1 MKYDYDLF
9 TIGGG
14 SGGVRA
20 SRFAAGFGA
29 RVAIAEERYLGGTCV
44 NVGCIPKKLFSYAA
58 HFHDD
63 FEEAQSYGWQLNTP
77 VFDWPGLIANKDR
90 EIARLNGV
98 YKRLLEG
105 SGVDILNARATVV
118 DAHTVEVDSRRISAA
133 HILVATGGWPVKP
146 AIPGAELGF
155 TSNEAFHL
163 ARLPQ
168 RIAVV
173 GGGYIAVEFASIFNN
188 FGVPTHLAFRAD
200 APLRGFDEEVRSF
213 ATDAYK
219 QRGVVLHPG
228 ASPAKVE
235 RAGDGSLTLTLS
247 VPGKADVEIGGLS
260 HVMAATGRAPN
271 TAGLGLEGVGV
282 AVDERSGAI
291 KVDEFSRTTVPSIFA
306 VGDVTNR
313 INLTPVALM
322 EGMAFARNVFGGDAG
337 AKPDYSA
344 VASAVFSTPTIA
356 SVGATEAAAL
366 AASSAGVDVY
376 TSSFRPMKNTISG
389 SEGKSMMKVIVDRA
403 TDAVVGMHMV
413 GPDAAEIMQGFA
425 VALKLGVT
433 KKQLDSVVGIH
444 PTAAEEFVTMRS
456 VTRSVEKK

>member
-146 AIPGAELGF
+146 AIPGAEFGF

-173 GGGYIAVEFASIFNN
+173 GGGYIAVEFASIFNGL
-188 FGVPTHLAFRAD
+188 GVETTLVYRGSQLLKSFDADLGRFLADQMIAKGVRILFKTDIKAINRNGD
-200 APLRGFDEEVRSF
+200 AL
-213 ATDAYK
+213 ACALT
-219 QRGVVLHPG
+219 
-228 ASPAKVE
+228 
-235 RAGDGSLTLTLS
+235 DGSVLDCDGIML
-247 VPGKADVEIGGLS
+247 
-260 HVMAATGRAPN
+260 ATGRAPN
-271 TAGLGLEGVGV
+271 ARGLGLENAGV
-282 AVDERSGAI
+282 ALNQNGEV
-291 KVDEFSRTTVPSIFA
+291 KVDANFQTSVPSIHA
-306 VGDVTNR
+306 IGDVTNR
-313 INLTPVALM
+313 VLLTPVALA
-322 EGMAFARNVFGGDAG
+322 EGMVVATHLFGKGGRAISYENIPT
-337 AKPDYSA
+337 AIFSNPH
-344 VASAVFSTPTIA
+344 VAT
-356 SVGATEAAAL
+356 VGLSEAAARARGL
-366 AASSAGVDVY
+366 EIAIFKSTFTPLKHTLTGRPEKILMKLVVDKQTDRVLGV
-376 TSSFRPMKNTISG
+376 
-389 SEGKSMMKVIVDRA
+389 
-403 TDAVVGMHMV
+403 HMV
-413 GPDAAEIMQGFA
+413 GAEAGEIIQGFA
-425 VALKLGVT
+425 VALNCGAT
-433 KKQLDSVVGIH
+433 KRQLDATIGIH
-444 PTAAEEFVTMRS
+444 PTIAEEFVTMRQPAA
-456 VTRSVEKK
+456 

>member
-1 MKYDYDLF
+1 M
-9 TIGGG
+9 
-14 SGGVRA
+14 
-20 SRFAAGFGA
+20 
-29 RVAIAEERYLGGTCV
+29 
-44 NVGCIPKKLFSYAA
+44 
-58 HFHDD
+58 
-63 FEEAQSYGWQLNTP
+63 
-77 VFDWPGLIANKDR
+77 
-90 EIARLNGV
+90 
-98 YKRLLEG
+98 EG
-105 SGVDILNARATVV
+105 RGRIV
-118 DAHTVEVDSRRISAA
+118 DAHTVAVGDKTFTAK
-133 HILVATGGWPVKP
+133 HILVATGGRPHVP
-146 AIPGAELGF
+146 AFPGADLCL
-155 TSNEAFHL
+155 TSDTALDL
-163 ARLPQ
+163 ADLP
-168 RIAVV
+168 RSIAIL

-219 QRGVVLHPG
+219 QRGVTLHPG

-271 TAGLGLEGVGV
+271 TKGLGLEGVGV
-282 AVDERSGAI
+282 AVDAKTGAI

-344 VASAVFSTPTIA
+344 VASAVFSSPTIA

>member
-1 MKYDYDLF
+1 M
-9 TIGGG
+9 GG
-14 SGGVRA
+14 
-20 SRFAAGFGA
+20 AAGEGAGAESWEVGRGWAQALREALCWSFGFPSPHPPPQSA
-29 RVAIAEERYLGGTCV
+29 KNAEL
-44 NVGCIPKKLFSYAA
+44 
-58 HFHDD
+58 
-63 FEEAQSYGWQLNTP
+63 
-77 VFDWPGLIANKDR
+77 
-90 EIARLNGV
+90 ARLNGV
-98 YKRLLEG
+98 YLRLLDG
-105 SGVDILNARATVV
+105 AGVDYVEGRGRIV
-118 DAHTVEVDSRRISAA
+118 DAHTVAVGDKTFTAK
-133 HILVATGGWPVKP
+133 HILVATGGRPHVP
-146 AIPGAELGF
+146 SFPGADLCLTSDTALDLAELP
-155 TSNEAFHL
+155 
-163 ARLPQ
+163 R
-168 RIAVV
+168 AVAIL
-173 GGGYIAVEFASIFNN
+173 GAGYIAVEFASIFNN

>member
-1 MKYDYDLF
+1 MREAL
-9 TIGGG
+9 
-14 SGGVRA
+14 SQ
-20 SRFAAGFGA
+20 SCGFPSPHPPPQSA
-29 RVAIAEERYLGGTCV
+29 KNAEL
-44 NVGCIPKKLFSYAA
+44 
-58 HFHDD
+58 
-63 FEEAQSYGWQLNTP
+63 
-77 VFDWPGLIANKDR
+77 
-90 EIARLNGV
+90 ARLNGV
-98 YKRLLEG
+98 YLRLLDG
-105 SGVDILNARATVV
+105 AGVDYVEGRGRIV
-118 DAHTVEVDSRRISAA
+118 DAHTVAVGDKTFTAK
-133 HILVATGGWPVKP
+133 HILVATGGRPHVP
-146 AIPGAELGF
+146 SFPGADLCLTSDTALDLAELPR
-155 TSNEAFHL
+155 SVAIL
-163 ARLPQ
+163 
-168 RIAVV
+168 

-282 AVDERSGAI
+282 AVDEKSGAI